1 MVLCSY
7 FLLNLTVA
15 VMLDKFKLLNQENTD
30 RALLKY
36 EKNQRRVQELKQ
48 INNITELKKK
58 ISFWN
63 KAKYVY

>member
-1 MVLCSY
+1 
-7 FLLNLTVA
+7 VA